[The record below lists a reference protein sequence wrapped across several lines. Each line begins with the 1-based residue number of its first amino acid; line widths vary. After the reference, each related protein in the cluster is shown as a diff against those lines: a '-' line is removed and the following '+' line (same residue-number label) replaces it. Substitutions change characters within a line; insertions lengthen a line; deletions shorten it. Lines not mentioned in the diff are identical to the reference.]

1 MEKMETF
8 ADYILN
14 EKNPG
19 SKMEITYYLAKKENI
34 FFEKSKQ
41 K

>member
-19 SKMEITYYLAKKENI
+19 SKMEITYYLAKKRKLI
-34 FFEKSKQ
+34 F
-41 K
+41 

>member
-19 SKMEITYYLAKKENI
+19 SKMEITKVQVEIISIAFVIL
-34 FFEKSKQ
+34 
-41 K
+41 

>member
-1 MEKMETF
+1 METF

-19 SKMEITYYLAKKENI
+19 SKMEITYYLAKKKTYFLKN
-34 FFEKSKQ
+34 Q
-41 K
+41 